1 MGKEGRA
8 SPELRQRAAK
18 KSPRFVGYAG
28 LFGRSGRGARSLRER
43 LKRQS
48 LKLKLVG
55 TTIILFLVTVSLIS
69 FLSYDRYTRDFQ
81 QQSNE
86 RTQQT
91 LDQLSLNIDN
101 YIDDLFRLSLS
112 PYNNLQ
118 VLQLLDEPPPDT
130 DLGRLM
136 RERQIE
142 DFLGQMIV
150 TPRLDILQVYIIT
163 AADVYMNG
171 RATLIEPLEPNFR
184 DEAWYREALMTQK
197 PTFLSANKSIKS
209 NPGVKIFSIVKQL
222 RSLRDTTRPLAVIKV
237 DANYSGIASL
247 ADKVDLGERGGLV
260 IADRGGNVI
269 YSSLR
274 GQEESRIVS
283 AALNSKVSRFHLTEN
298 GAEYLVATSQIQRAD
313 WTVISVGSV
322 REMNKSATITRN
334 FTILIAAFCSL
345 LACVVLY
352 WLMRGFLRPLMRLVG
367 LMKQVKLGH
376 LSLRF
381 ADARTEDEIGYIG
394 ASFNTMLD
402 RIEEMMQENTRLT
415 KEVFETRYLQ
425 KEAQIHALLS
435 QIRPHFIYNTLHTI
449 GALIQMGRT
458 EQATD
463 NLEKLSLIL
472 RGFAAADQTVPLRR
486 ELELLEA
493 YLSIQKSRFGDRLQT
508 AIEVDSALLATTIP
522 AVLLQPIVE
531 NAVVHGCEA
540 RREPTTVRVAALAED
555 GVLTLVVS
563 DDGVGIG
570 ADRLAELRDRL
581 ANGGALQLENSDE
594 WALRRGIGLVNVHN
608 RLRMRYGEP
617 YGLTLDSIPGAGTT
631 VRATLPL
638 PKTL

>member
-1 MGKEGRA
+1 MREEVRK
-8 SPELRQRAAK
+8 
-18 KSPRFVGYAG
+18 
-28 LFGRSGRGARSLRER
+28 SGRTGGWAGRLRGR

-55 TTIILFLVTVSLIS
+55 TTILLFLVTVSLVS

-81 QQSNE
+81 RQSNAST
-86 RTQQT
+86 RQT

-118 VLQLLDEPPPDT
+118 VLQLLDEPPPGT
-130 DLGRLM
+130 DLARLM

-163 AADVYMNG
+163 ATDVYMNG
-171 RATLIEPLEPNFR
+171 RATLVEPLEPNFR
-184 DEAWYREALMTQK
+184 DEAWYRDALSTQK
-197 PTFLSANKSIKS
+197 AAFLSANKTIKS
-209 NPGVKIFSIVKQL
+209 NPGVKVFSIVKQL
-222 RSLRDTTRPLAVIKV
+222 RSLRDTTKPLAVIKV
-237 DANYSGIASL
+237 DANYSGIANL
-247 ADKVDLGERGGLV
+247 ADRVDLGDRGGLV

-274 GQEESRIVS
+274 GPDEAKMVS
-283 AALNSKVSRFHLTEN
+283 AALASGAGQFHLKEN
-298 GAEYLVATSQIQRAD
+298 GEKYLVATSPIERAD
-313 WTVISVGSV
+313 WLAISVGSV
-322 REMNKSATITRN
+322 KEMNKSAAITRN

-345 LACVVLY
+345 FACVVLY
-352 WLMRGFLRPLMRLVG
+352 WLVRGFLRPLMRLVG

-381 ADARTEDEIGYIG
+381 ADARTGDEIGYIG

-472 RGFAAADQTVPLRR
+472 RGFASTEQTIPLRR

-493 YLSIQKSRFGDRLQT
+493 YLGIQQSRFGDRLRT
-508 AIEVDSALLATTIP
+508 IVEVDGSLLDAAIP

-531 NAVVHGCEA
+531 NAVVHSCEA
-540 RREPTTVRVAALAED
+540 RREPTTIRVAALAEE
-555 GVLTLVVS
+555 GVLTLAVS

-570 ADRLAELRDRL
+570 DAKLAELRGRL
-581 ANGGALQLENSDE
+581 ADGGALQLEAAGGWE
-594 WALRRGIGLVNVHN
+594 LRRGIGLVNVHN
-608 RLRMRYGEP
+608 RLRMRCGEP
-617 YGLTLDSIPGAGTT
+617 YGLTVDSNPGEGTT

-638 PKTL
+638 LETFRPKA